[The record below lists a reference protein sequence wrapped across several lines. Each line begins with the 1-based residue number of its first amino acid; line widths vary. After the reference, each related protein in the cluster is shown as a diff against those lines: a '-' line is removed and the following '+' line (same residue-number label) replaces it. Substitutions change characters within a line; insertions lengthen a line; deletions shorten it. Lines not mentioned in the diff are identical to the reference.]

1 MRDEELN
8 SFRVAGHRSLVTL
21 FLVMACAG
29 CAGNY
34 VVSEGN
40 YQTYEHPFTDAAAA
54 DVRKRAERHCA
65 EKKRIAVRTSSTCS
79 LTQCTTSYQCMGKA
93 DATGYQQ

>member
-1 MRDEELN
+1 
-8 SFRVAGHRSLVTL
+8 
-21 FLVMACAG
+21 MACAG